1 LQALFHPE
9 SLLAGYVLGYLGIL
23 IIVYV
28 YSTTERK
35 HVLKVLRDNGYPL
48 QFIKSCDNWR
58 RYKNKELSSSHENM
72 NATQKSTASPSYVVL
87 PYTNF
92 LIVSLIFEKGDFM
105 QLLV

>member
-23 IIVYV
+23 IIV

-48 QFIKSCDNWR
+48 QFIKSCDNRR